1 MVAILRADWDEQPR
15 VWEASQ
21 EVAAVLQKKNNK
33 TLVTFLH
40 KNVKF
45 SLFLVLFSYFK
56 ILIIVF

>member
-1 MVAILRADWDEQPR
+1 MVAILRADWDEQPS

-21 EVAAVLQKKNNK
+21 EVTAVLQKENNK
-33 TLVTFLH
+33 TVVTFLH

-45 SLFLVLFSYFK
+45 SLFFILFPYFK